1 MNIKVEKWEFDGERS
16 YKILEL
22 TKCCDKITKS
32 NVITLRDEYE
42 NDDDLDYS
50 VKLRDVNYEYDNY
63 DRDYY
68 DYTTYE
74 SIQYC
79 PFCGE
84 KIDIEIVN
92 TIDKTEEYLE
102 LKQDRSELWEKCRKT
117 DSKKKE
123 SQLREEIYELD
134 RKINEFHINDNFK
147 EEE

>member
-1 MNIKVEKWEFDGERS
+1 MNIKVEKWEFDGKRS

-32 NVITLRDEYE
+32 EVVTLRDEYE
-42 NDDDLDYS
+42 NGDDSDYS
-50 VKLRDVNYEYDNY
+50 VKLIEDQEAVLSGDDDWYSYERINF
-63 DRDYY
+63 
-68 DYTTYE
+68 
-74 SIQYC
+74 C

-123 SQLREEIYELD
+123 SQLREQIYELD
-134 RKINEFHINDNFK
+134 KKINEMYVNDNFK
-147 EEE
+147 EKLE